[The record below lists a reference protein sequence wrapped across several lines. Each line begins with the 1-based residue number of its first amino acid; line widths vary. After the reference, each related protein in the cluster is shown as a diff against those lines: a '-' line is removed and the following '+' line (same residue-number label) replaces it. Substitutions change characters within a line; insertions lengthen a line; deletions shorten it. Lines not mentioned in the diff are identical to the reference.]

1 MHETAL
7 HNAQTFLAEGDPH
20 KAALSL
26 ILLAQE
32 KTLDAVTLFDIATL
46 LMLCDWLPEAQ
57 VCAERCLSLDPNFP
71 HARWLYAGILSRRL
85 GEGRHPELLS
95 AYRIAHEAEPNNA
108 YLCIEYAD
116 VLRTFEDYAQ
126 AQTLYARASETAEDE
141 AVKVEAEFKQGCVLL
156 TLGRETESR
165 EAFKRVLGIMPDHEE
180 AKLFLG
186 EKC

>member
-1 MHETAL
+1 MHETTL
-7 HNAQTFLAEGDPH
+7 HDAQTFLSEGDPH
-20 KAALSL
+20 KAASSL
-26 ILLAQE
+26 VLLTQE

-57 VCAERCLSLDPNFP
+57 TCAERCLSLDPAFP
-71 HARWLYAGILSRRL
+71 HARWLHAGIMSRRL
-85 GEGRHPELLS
+85 GEGRHPELLT
-95 AYRIAHEAEPNNA
+95 AYQIAHEAEPDNA

-126 AQTLYARASETAEDE
+126 AQTLYARASEKAEDE

-156 TLGRETESR
+156 TLGKEAESKR
-165 EAFKRVLGIMPDHEE
+165 AFNRVLEIMPDHEE

-186 EKC
+186 EGC